1 MRSLVWAALA
11 AAACTP
17 SDRPRAG
24 GPAGPAQKYAGTWE
38 GRAAER
44 RARLALTA
52 LLAVY
57 GAFLILNPGHYGWLD
72 SLDLAI
78 HEFGHP
84 LFGIFG
90 EFVGFLG
97 GTLMQLL
104 MPAIFVAYFWRR
116 GDRHAAMVALWWVAQ
131 NLWNVSVYV
140 QDARAEE
147 LPLVG
152 GGEHDWNYL
161 LGRLGLL
168 QQDRVIGGAVRL
180 VGMRMVPLFC

>member
-1 MRSLVWAALA
+1 MTA
-11 AAACTP
+11 P
-17 SDRPRAG
+17 
-24 GPAGPAQKYAGTWE
+24 
-38 GRAAER
+38 ER
-44 RARLALTA
+44 RARLALTT
-52 LLAVY
+52 LLALY
-57 GAFLILNPGHYGWLD
+57 GGFLVLHPDHYGWLD
-72 SLDLAI
+72 GLDLAI

-84 LFGIFG
+84 AFGVFG

-116 GDRHAAMVALWWVAQ
+116 GDRHAAMVGLWWVAQ
-131 NLWNVSVYV
+131 SLWNVAVYV

-147 LPLVG
+147 LPLLG

-168 QQDRVIGGAVRL
+168 QQDRLIGGGVRL
-180 VGMRMVPLFC
+180 MGILLCAWSCIMGWTYASGSAEPS

>member
-1 MRSLVWAALA
+1 MS
-11 AAACTP
+11 
-17 SDRPRAG
+17 
-24 GPAGPAQKYAGTWE
+24 
-38 GRAAER
+38 AAER

-57 GAFLILNPGHYGWLD
+57 GAFLILHPSHYGWLD

-84 LFGIFG
+84 VFGMFG
-90 EFVGFLG
+90 EFIGFLG

-104 MPAIFVAYFWRR
+104 IPAIFVAYFWRR
-116 GDRHAAMVALWWVAQ
+116 RDRHAAMVALWWVAQ
-131 NLWNVSVYV
+131 NLWNVAVYV

-168 QQDRVIGGAVRL
+168 QQDRLIGSGVRL
-180 VGMRMVPLFC
+180 VGVLMYVWSSLMGWTYASGSAEPS

>member
-1 MRSLVWAALA
+1 MS
-11 AAACTP
+11 
-17 SDRPRAG
+17 
-24 GPAGPAQKYAGTWE
+24 
-38 GRAAER
+38 AAER

-52 LLAVY
+52 ALALY
-57 GAFLILNPGHYGWLD
+57 GAFLVLHAGTYGWLD

-90 EFVGFLG
+90 EFIGFLG

-104 MPAIFVAYFWRR
+104 MPAAFVAYFWRR
-116 GDRHAAMVALWWVAQ
+116 GDRHAATVASWWVAQ
-131 NLWNVSVYV
+131 NLWNIAVYV

-168 QQDRVIGGAVRL
+168 NQDQLIGGGVRVLGVL
-180 VGMRMVPLFC
+180 VYVWSCLIGWTYAWSTKE

>member
-1 MRSLVWAALA
+1 VS
-11 AAACTP
+11 
-17 SDRPRAG
+17 
-24 GPAGPAQKYAGTWE
+24 
-38 GRAAER
+38 AAEQ
-44 RARLALTA
+44 RARRALTA
-52 LLAVY
+52 ALAVY
-57 GAFLILNPGHYGWLD
+57 GAYLLLQPGHYSWLD

-90 EFVGFLG
+90 EFIGFLG

-104 MPAIFVAYFWRR
+104 MPAVFVGYFWRR

-131 NLWNVSVYV
+131 NLWNISVYV
-140 QDARAEE
+140 QDARAQE

-152 GGEHDWNYL
+152 GGEHDWTYL

-168 QQDRVIGGAVRL
+168 NQDRAIGWGVRFTGAL
-180 VGMRMVPLFC
+180 VYVWSCLRGWTYAGGEGEPS

>member
-1 MRSLVWAALA
+1 V
-11 AAACTP
+11 
-17 SDRPRAG
+17 
-24 GPAGPAQKYAGTWE
+24 
-38 GRAAER
+38 
-44 RARLALTA
+44 
-52 LLAVY
+52 LAVY
-57 GAFLILNPGHYGWLD
+57 GGFLILHPGHYGWLD

-84 LFGIFG
+84 LFGLFG
-90 EFVGFLG
+90 EFIGVLG

-104 MPAIFVAYFWRR
+104 TPAIFVAYFWRQ

-140 QDARAEE
+140 QDARVEE

-161 LGRLGLL
+161 LGALGLL
-168 QQDRVIGGAVRL
+168 NQDQVIGGAVRL
-180 VGMRMVPLFC
+180 AGVLVYAWSCLGGWTYASERAEPP

>member
-1 MRSLVWAALA
+1 V
-11 AAACTP
+11 
-17 SDRPRAG
+17 
-24 GPAGPAQKYAGTWE
+24 
-38 GRAAER
+38 
-44 RARLALTA
+44 
-52 LLAVY
+52 LAVY
-57 GAFLILNPGHYGWLD
+57 GGFLILNPGHYGWLD

-84 LFGIFG
+84 LFGLFG
-90 EFVGFLG
+90 AFIGALG

-104 MPAIFVAYFWRR
+104 MPAIFVAYFWRQ

-152 GGEHDWNYL
+152 GGEHDWAYL
-161 LGRLGLL
+161 LGELGLL
-168 QQDRVIGGAVRL
+168 RQDHAIADVVHFAGVILLIASCLWGWIYASVLRVPPPAGD
-180 VGMRMVPLFC
+180 VPT

>member
-1 MRSLVWAALA
+1 VTA
-11 AAACTP
+11 P
-17 SDRPRAG
+17 
-24 GPAGPAQKYAGTWE
+24 
-38 GRAAER
+38 ER
-44 RARLALTA
+44 RARLALTT
-52 LLAVY
+52 LLALY
-57 GAFLILNPGHYGWLD
+57 GGFLVLHPDHYGWLD
-72 SLDLAI
+72 GLDLAI

-84 LFGIFG
+84 AFGVFG

-131 NLWNVSVYV
+131 SLWNVAVYV

-147 LPLVG
+147 LPLLG

-168 QQDRVIGGAVRL
+168 QQDRLIGGGVRL
-180 VGMRMVPLFC
+180 VGILLCAWSCIMGWTYASGSAEPS

>member
-1 MRSLVWAALA
+1 M
-11 AAACTP
+11 
-17 SDRPRAG
+17 
-24 GPAGPAQKYAGTWE
+24 
-38 GRAAER
+38 
-44 RARLALTA
+44 LALD
-52 LLAVY
+52 
-57 GAFLILNPGHYGWLD
+57 GGFLILNPGHYGWLD

-84 LFGIFG
+84 LFGLFG
-90 EFVGFLG
+90 EFIGFLG

-104 MPAIFVAYFWRR
+104 MPAIFVAYFWRQ

-161 LGRLGLL
+161 LGTLGLL
-168 QQDRVIGGAVRL
+168 KQDQLVGGGVRL
-180 VGMRMVPLFC
+180 AGVLVYAWSCLRGWTYAGERAEPT

>member
-1 MRSLVWAALA
+1 MSV
-11 AAACTP
+11 
-17 SDRPRAG
+17 
-24 GPAGPAQKYAGTWE
+24 
-38 GRAAER
+38 AER
-44 RARLALTA
+44 RARLTLTA
-52 LLAVY
+52 ALALY
-57 GAFLILNPGHYGWLD
+57 GGFILFHPGHYGWLD

-78 HEFGHP
+78 HEAGHP

-104 MPAIFVAYFWRR
+104 VPAAFVTYFWRR
-116 GDRHAAMVALWWVAQ
+116 GDRHAATVALWWVAQ
-131 NLWNVSVYV
+131 SLWNVAVYV

-152 GGEHDWNYL
+152 GGEHDWNYI

-168 QQDRVIGGAVRL
+168 HQDQVIGGGVRL
-180 VGMRMVPLFC
+180 LGALLYVWACVMGWTYATPPTTDPA